1 MTHPEISFPPSKLLL
16 IAALLLPLVVILMI
30 DLRTG
35 SSGRMPRRT
44 ETCQGAVS
52 EGVIISRE
60 QLAEFLTI
68 SERDP
73 RTRVEE
79 VLKAPYCQL
88 PGLSVRAGATAER
101 LVYPLAFDPKT
112 WLIVL
117 YEEDEYAG
125 YRFLIQ

>member
-16 IAALLLPLVVILMI
+16 IAVFLLPLVAVLVI

-35 SSGRMPRRT
+35 SLGRMTRRT

-52 EGVIISRE
+52 EGVVISRE

-73 RTRVEE
+73 RTRVED

-88 PGLSVRAGATAER
+88 PSLSVRAGAIAER

>member
-16 IAALLLPLVVILMI
+16 IAVFLLPLVAVLMI
-30 DLRTG
+30 DLRTE
-35 SSGRMPRRT
+35 SLGRMTRRT

-52 EGVIISRE
+52 EDVVISRQ

>member
-16 IAALLLPLVVILMI
+16 IVLLLLPLVAVLMI

-35 SSGRMPRRT
+35 SLGRMTRRT
-44 ETCQGAVS
+44 EACQGAVS
-52 EGVIISRE
+52 DGVVISRQ

-88 PGLSVRAGATAER
+88 PNLEVRAGATAER

>member
-16 IAALLLPLVVILMI
+16 IAALLLPLVAILMI
-30 DLRTG
+30 DLGIG
-35 SSGRMPRRT
+35 SSGRIPGRT
-44 ETCQGAVS
+44 ETCQGAVN

-73 RTRVEE
+73 RTRVEDI
-79 VLKAPYCQL
+79 LKSPYCQL
-88 PGLSVRAGATAER
+88 PNLSVRAGATAER

>member
-1 MTHPEISFPPSKLLL
+1 MTHPEISFPSSKLLL
-16 IAALLLPLVVILMI
+16 IVALLLPLVVILMM

-35 SSGRMPRRT
+35 SSGRMSRQT
-44 ETCQGAVS
+44 ETCQGAVN
-52 EGVIISRE
+52 EGVVISRR

-79 VLKAPYCQL
+79 MLKAPYCQL
-88 PGLSVRAGATAER
+88 PNLEVRADAIAER
-101 LVYPLAFDPKT
+101 FAYPLAFEPKT

-117 YEEDEYAG
+117 YEGDEYAG
-125 YRFLIQ
+125 FEFLIQ

>member
-16 IAALLLPLVVILMI
+16 IALLLLPLVAVLMI

-35 SSGRMPRRT
+35 SLGRMTRRT
-44 ETCQGAVS
+44 EACQGAVS
-52 EGVIISRE
+52 DGVVISRQ

-88 PGLSVRAGATAER
+88 PNLEVRAGATAER
-101 LVYPLAFDPKT
+101 FVYPLAFEPKT

-125 YRFLIQ
+125 FRFLIQ

>member
-1 MTHPEISFPPSKLLL
+1 MTHPEISFPSSKLLL
-16 IAALLLPLVVILMI
+16 IAVLLLPLVAILMI
-30 DLRTG
+30 DLHRGAT
-35 SSGRMPRRT
+35 GRMPRQT
-44 ETCQGAVS
+44 ETCQGAVN

-88 PGLSVRAGATAER
+88 PNLSVRAGATAER